1 MSKTTVLSLAIT
13 LVIATT
19 AMAQDTEVVGDRL
32 FSKLSDRVN
41 RVDADV
47 EALTGRWDRADKQLS
62 ELGPLKRQVETI
74 KAERRGWLRELQEGR
89 AEIIK
94 AKAELK
100 TAKAELASERAE
112 MVGEFAEL
120 TDSVMRFVFAAVVLV
135 VVVATAF
142 KLWL

>member
-1 MSKTTVLSLAIT
+1 MGKTTVLSLAIA

-112 MVGEFAEL
+112 MVSEFTAL
-120 TDSVMRFVFAAVVLV
+120 TNAAMRFFIAFGAVAFIGLI
-135 VVVATAF
+135 VA

>member
-1 MSKTTVLSLAIT
+1 MSKTTVLSLAIA

-32 FSKLSDRVN
+32 FSKLADRVN
-41 RVDADV
+41 RVDADI
-47 EALTGRWDRADKQLS
+47 EALTGRWNRTDKQLS

-89 AEIIK
+89 AEIFK

-112 MVGEFAEL
+112 MVGEFAAL
-120 TDSVMRFVFAAVVLV
+120 TSAATRFFVAFGVFVFIGLV
-135 VVVATAF
+135 VI

>member
-112 MVGEFAEL
+112 MVSEFTNAA
-120 TDSVMRFVFAAVVLV
+120 TRFVAFGVIALIWLV
-135 VVVATAF
+135 VA